1 MTVWARL
8 HVAALAFWVGVMLFF
23 SGLLAPVAFQTFPQA
38 QAGDLMNK
46 LFAPY
51 HIVGY
56 VCGGAAL
63 LTAWFAGGVRG
74 KVRNA
79 LLIALLGATL
89 YAGLV
94 LSPEARTLRVE
105 LRQTDTASE
114 NPTTRARFDTL
125 HRRAVGLN
133 GGILVA
139 ALIALVWA
147 VVSPPRRA
155 TS

>member
-51 HIVGY
+51 HVVGY
-56 VCGGAAL
+56 VCGTAAL
-63 LTAWFAGGVRG
+63 LTAWFAGGFRG

-79 LLIALLGATL
+79 LLIVLLGATL

-105 LRQTDTASE
+105 LRQTDAATE
-114 NPTTRARFDTL
+114 NPATRARFDML
-125 HRRAVGLN
+125 HRRAVMLN
-133 GGILVA
+133 GAILIA
-139 ALIALVWA
+139 ATTALVWA
-147 VVSPPRRA
+147 VVLPPRRQA
-155 TS
+155 

>member
-8 HVAALAFWVGVMLFF
+8 HVAVLAFWVGVMLFF
-23 SGLLAPVAFQTFPQA
+23 SGLLAPIAFQTFPQV

-51 HIVGY
+51 HVVGY

-63 LTAWFAGGVRG
+63 LTAWFAGGFRG

-79 LLIALLGATL
+79 LLIALMGAML

-94 LSPEARTLRVE
+94 LSPEARTLRAE
-105 LRQTDTASE
+105 LRQTDTATE
-114 NPTTRARFDTL
+114 NPVTKARFDAL
-125 HRRAVGLN
+125 HRRAVTLN
-133 GGILVA
+133 GAILIGAVT
-139 ALIALVWA
+139 ALAWA
-147 VVSPPRRA
+147 VVSPPKRQK
-155 TS
+155 

>member
-1 MTVWARL
+1 MTFWARL
-8 HVAALAFWVGVMLFF
+8 HVAVLAFWVGVMLFF
-23 SGLLAPVAFQTFPQA
+23 SGLLAPIAFQTFPTA

-63 LTAWFAGGVRG
+63 LTAWFAGGFRG

-79 LLIALLGATL
+79 LLIGLLGATL

-94 LSPEARTLRVE
+94 LSPEARTLRAE
-105 LRQTDTASE
+105 LRQTDTATE
-114 NPTTRARFDTL
+114 NPVTKARFDAL
-125 HRRAVGLN
+125 HRRAVALN
-133 GGILVA
+133 GAILISA
-139 ALIALVWA
+139 MTALVWA
-147 VVSPPRRA
+147 VVSPPKRQK
-155 TS
+155 

>member
-23 SGLLAPVAFQTFPQA
+23 SGLLAPIAFQTFPQA

-51 HIVGY
+51 HVVGY

-63 LTAWFAGGVRG
+63 LTAWFAGGFRG

-89 YAGLV
+89 YAGGV

-105 LRQTDTASE
+105 LRQTDTANE
-114 NPTTRARFDTL
+114 NPATRARFDAL
-125 HRRAVGLN
+125 HRRAVVLN
-133 GGILVA
+133 GAILIGAVT
-139 ALIALVWA
+139 ALIWA
-147 VVSPPRRA
+147 VVAPPRRR
-155 TS
+155 T

>member
-51 HIVGY
+51 HVVGY
-56 VCGGAAL
+56 VCGVAAL
-63 LTAWFAGGVRG
+63 LTAWFAGGSRG

-79 LLIALLGATL
+79 LLIAMLGATL
-89 YAGLV
+89 YAGLA
-94 LSPEARTLRVE
+94 LSPEARSLRTE
-105 LRQTDTASE
+105 LRQTDAASE
-114 NPTTRARFDTL
+114 NPATRARFDTL

-133 GGILVA
+133 GGILIA
-139 ALIALVWA
+139 AATALVWA
-147 VVSPPRRA
+147 VVSPPKRQK
-155 TS
+155 

>member
-1 MTVWARL
+1 MTFWARL
-8 HVAALAFWVGVMLFF
+8 HVAVLAFWVGVMLFF
-23 SGLLAPVAFQTFPQA
+23 SGLLAPIAFQTFPTA

-63 LTAWFAGGVRG
+63 LTAWFAGGFRG

-79 LLIALLGATL
+79 LLIGLLGAML

-94 LSPEARTLRVE
+94 LSPEARTLRAE
-105 LRQTDTASE
+105 LRQTDSATE
-114 NPTTRARFDTL
+114 NPATKARFDTL
-125 HRRAVGLN
+125 HRRAVTLN
-133 GGILVA
+133 GAILIGAVT
-139 ALIALVWA
+139 ALAWA
-147 VVSPPRRA
+147 VASPPKRQK
-155 TS
+155 

>member
-8 HVAALAFWVGVMLFF
+8 HVAALALWVGVMLFF
-23 SGLLAPVAFQTFPQA
+23 SGLLAPVAFQTFPTA

-79 LLIALLGATL
+79 LLIALLGATF

-94 LSPEARTLRVE
+94 LSPEARTLRAE
-105 LRQTDTASE
+105 LRQTDAAPEDAVTK
-114 NPTTRARFDTL
+114 ARFDAL
-125 HRRAVGLN
+125 HRRAVVLN
-133 GGILVA
+133 GAILIA
-139 ALIALVWA
+139 AMTALIWA
-147 VVSPPRRA
+147 VVAPPRRR
-155 TS
+155 T

>member
-1 MTVWARL
+1 MTIWARL
-8 HVAALAFWVGVMLFF
+8 HVAVLAFWVGVILFF
-23 SGLLAPVAFQTFPQA
+23 SGLLAPIAFQTFPQA

-63 LTAWFAGGVRG
+63 LTAWFAGGFRG

-79 LLIALLGATL
+79 LLIALLGTTL

-105 LRQTDTASE
+105 LRQTDTATE
-114 NPTTRARFDTL
+114 NPVTKARFDAL
-125 HRRAVGLN
+125 HRRAVALN
-133 GGILVA
+133 GAILIA
-139 ALIALVWA
+139 ALTALVWA
-147 VVSPPRRA
+147 VVSPPKRQK
-155 TS
+155 

>member
-1 MTVWARL
+1 V
-8 HVAALAFWVGVMLFF
+8 
-23 SGLLAPVAFQTFPQA
+23 

-63 LTAWFAGGVRG
+63 LTAWVAGGFSG

-79 LLIALLGATL
+79 LLIAMLGATL

-94 LSPEARTLRVE
+94 LSPEARTLRAE
-105 LRQTDTASE
+105 LRQTDTATE
-114 NPTTRARFDTL
+114 NPVTRARFDTL
-125 HRRAVGLN
+125 HRRAVALN
-133 GGILVA
+133 GGILIGAVT
-139 ALIALVWA
+139 ALAWA
-147 VVSPPRRA
+147 VASPPKRKE
-155 TS
+155 

>member
-1 MTVWARL
+1 MTLWARL
-8 HVAALAFWVGVMLFF
+8 HIAALAFWVGVMLFF
-23 SGLLAPVAFQTFPQA
+23 SGLLAPIAFQTFPQA

-63 LTAWFAGGVRG
+63 LTGWFAGGFRG
-74 KVRNA
+74 KVRNV
-79 LLIALLGATL
+79 LLIAMLGATL

-94 LSPEARTLRVE
+94 LSPEARTLRAE
-105 LRQTDTASE
+105 LRQTDSATE

-125 HRRAVGLN
+125 HRRAVVLN
-133 GGILVA
+133 GAILIGAVT
-139 ALIALVWA
+139 ALVWA
-147 VVSPPRRA
+147 VASPPKRQK
-155 TS
+155 

>member
-1 MTVWARL
+1 MTIWARL

-23 SGLLAPVAFQTFPQA
+23 SGLLAPIAFQTFPQA

-51 HIVGY
+51 HVVGY

-63 LTAWFAGGVRG
+63 LTAWFAGGSRG
-74 KVRNA
+74 KIRNA

-105 LRQTDTASE
+105 LRQTDTATE
-114 NPTTRARFDTL
+114 NSATRARFDTL
-125 HRRAVGLN
+125 HRRAVALN

-139 ALIALVWA
+139 AMTALAWA
-147 VVSPPRRA
+147 VASPPKRQK
-155 TS
+155 

>member
-8 HVAALAFWVGVMLFF
+8 HVAVLAFWVGVMLFF
-23 SGLLAPVAFQTFPQA
+23 SGLLAPIAFQTFPQA

-51 HIVGY
+51 HMVGY

-63 LTAWFAGGVRG
+63 LTAWFAGGFRG

-79 LLIALLGATL
+79 LLIVMLGATL
-89 YAGLV
+89 YAGLM

-105 LRQTDTASE
+105 LRQTDAASE
-114 NPTTRARFDTL
+114 NPATRARFDTL

-133 GGILVA
+133 GGILIGAVT
-139 ALIALVWA
+139 ALAWA
-147 VVSPPRRA
+147 VASPPKRQK
-155 TS
+155 

>member
-8 HVAALAFWVGVMLFF
+8 HVAVLAFWVGVMLFF
-23 SGLLAPVAFQTFPQA
+23 SGLLAPIAFQTLLTA

-46 LFAPY
+46 LFVPY

-63 LTAWFAGGVRG
+63 LTAWFAGGFRG

-79 LLIALLGATL
+79 LLIGMLGAVL

-94 LSPEARTLRVE
+94 LSPEARTLRAE
-105 LRQTDTASE
+105 LRQTDTANE
-114 NPTTRARFDTL
+114 NPVTRARFDTL

-133 GGILVA
+133 GAI
-139 ALIALVWA
+139 LIATMTTLVWA
-147 VVSPPRRA
+147 VIAPPKRQK
-155 TS
+155 

>member
-8 HVAALAFWVGVMLFF
+8 HVAVLAFWVGVMLFF
-23 SGLLAPVAFQTFPQA
+23 SGLLAPIAFQTFPQA

-51 HIVGY
+51 HVVGY
-56 VCGGAAL
+56 VCGGVAL
-63 LTAWFAGGVRG
+63 LTAWFAGGFRG

-94 LSPEARTLRVE
+94 ISPEARTLRVE
-105 LRQTDTASE
+105 LRQTDTATE

-125 HRRAVGLN
+125 HHRAVALN
-133 GGILVA
+133 AAILIA
-139 ALIALVWA
+139 ALTALVWA
-147 VVSPPRRA
+147 VVSPPKRQK
-155 TS
+155 

>member
-23 SGLLAPVAFQTFPQA
+23 SGLLAPIAFQTFPQA

-51 HIVGY
+51 HVVGY
-56 VCGGAAL
+56 VCGAAAL
-63 LTAWFAGGVRG
+63 LSAWFAGGSRG

-105 LRQTDTASE
+105 LRQTDTATE
-114 NPTTRARFDTL
+114 NPATKARFDTL

-133 GGILVA
+133 GAILIA
-139 ALIALVWA
+139 AMTALVWA
-147 VVSPPRRA
+147 VVSPPKRQK
-155 TS
+155 

>member
-1 MTVWARL
+1 
-8 HVAALAFWVGVMLFF
+8 
-23 SGLLAPVAFQTFPQA
+23 
-38 QAGDLMNK
+38 MNK

-51 HIVGY
+51 HVVGY
-56 VCGGAAL
+56 VCGGLTL
-63 LTAWFAGGVRG
+63 LTAWLAGGSRG
-74 KVRNA
+74 KIRNA

-114 NPTTRARFDTL
+114 NPVTKARFDAL
-125 HRRAVGLN
+125 HRRAVALN
-133 GGILVA
+133 GGILIG

-147 VVSPPRRA
+147 VASPPKSK
-155 TS
+155 TK

>member
-56 VCGGAAL
+56 VCGGVAL
-63 LTAWFAGGVRG
+63 LTAWFAGGFRG
-74 KVRNA
+74 KVRNV
-79 LLIALLGATL
+79 LLIALLGTTL

-94 LSPEARTLRVE
+94 ISPEARTLRAE
-105 LRQTDTASE
+105 LRQTDTATE
-114 NPTTRARFDTL
+114 NPETKARFDVL
-125 HRRAVGLN
+125 HRRAVTLN
-133 GGILVA
+133 GAILIA
-139 ALIALVWA
+139 ALTALVWA
-147 VVSPPRRA
+147 VVSPPKRQK
-155 TS
+155 